1 MRAGWPCATA
11 KRRGLARSFIH
22 RACGSLAMAGC
33 VMILDAAHSSTTR
46 CVMPLCVKRVTAQR
60 EPTRGSWVRHETDIG
75 TGENEGTSHNVS
87 SYLRYTNILMIS
99 MPEGE
104 VNSQRPLF
112 FTPSTILVQLCLGVV
127 HSLLG
132 QYINVLQYNTRV
144 SVLY

>member
-46 CVMPLCVKRVTAQR
+46 CVMPLCVRRVTAQR

-75 TGENEGTSHNVS
+75 TGENEGGLHICLELSKIHEHPYDQHARGRGKFTTSAVFH
-87 SYLRYTNILMIS
+87 
-99 MPEGE
+99 PEY
-104 VNSQRPLF
+104 S
-112 FTPSTILVQLCLGVV
+112 TSTIAFRRSTFASWAVHQCTGV
-127 HSLLG
+127 
-132 QYINVLQYNTRV
+132 
-144 SVLY
+144 

>member
-1 MRAGWPCATA
+1 M
-11 KRRGLARSFIH
+11 KGLHIMS
-22 RACGSLAMAGC
+22 
-33 VMILDAAHSSTTR
+33 
-46 CVMPLCVKRVTAQR
+46 
-60 EPTRGSWVRHETDIG
+60 
-75 TGENEGTSHNVS
+75 VS

-112 FTPSTILVQLCLGVV
+112 FTPSTILVQLRLGVV